1 MNTLELD
8 QVKSLGAQYE
18 KAEVH
23 VSLRN
28 KTVKLVLLIPGRKGN
43 HPALDF
49 LLDGDEDWQQVGTE
63 LTFAASN
70 NGLLQANRIVAIMYF
85 DSEPVHYAAYS
96 MSACTGP
103 KMMWVTLKA
112 DDV

>member
-1 MNTLELD
+1 MSEGESSTLTFDE
-8 QVKSLGAQYE
+8 VKALGAPFE

-63 LTFAASN
+63 LTVAASN
-70 NGLLQANRIVAIMYF
+70 NGLLNANSIVAILNL
-85 DSEPVHYAAYS
+85 DS
-96 MSACTGP
+96 GP
-103 KMMWVTLKA
+103 IH
-112 DDV
+112 

>member
-1 MNTLELD
+1 MNTLEFD
-8 QVKSLGAQYE
+8 QVKSLGAPFE

-28 KTVKLVLLIPGRKGN
+28 KMVTLVLLVPGRIGN

-49 LLDGDEDWQQVGTE
+49 QLDGDEDWRQVGTE

-70 NGLLQANRIVAIMYF
+70 NGLLQANSIVAIMNL
-85 DSEPVHYAAYS
+85 DSEPVH
-96 MSACTGP
+96 
-103 KMMWVTLKA
+103 
-112 DDV
+112 